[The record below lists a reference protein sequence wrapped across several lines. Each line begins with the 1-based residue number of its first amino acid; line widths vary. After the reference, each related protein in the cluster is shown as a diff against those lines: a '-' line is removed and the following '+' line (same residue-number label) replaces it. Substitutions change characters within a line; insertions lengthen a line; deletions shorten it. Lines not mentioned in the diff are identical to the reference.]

1 MGNYNVFPGDV
12 LNARSQDILGAV
24 EAGVED
30 GMDVLNMSLGGTP
43 LLTEENDLLAV
54 GVNNA
59 VDAGVVV
66 AIASG
71 NSGPGARTVESPG
84 TASKAITVGAS
95 TNKHF
100 VGQPITYP
108 ATGGTTVGAA
118 VGDFDPLPAMSFDL
132 FDTASDGCTS
142 VDAGA
147 SGKLAIIN
155 RGTCSFSQKVANA
168 KAVGALGVL
177 IINNVAGDPIAMART
192 AGFDDDL
199 PAVMISQA
207 DGATLRSSGATT
219 ASADSTF
226 QQFFTNGQDILAGFS
241 SQGPTNS
248 ATLKPDISLRGRERP
263 QFSYLRGQGAGLPRG
278 WLRLGLF
285 SREPRWPH
293 RTLPDGAV
301 LLAVTPRL
309 VACPD

>member
-1 MGNYNVFPGDV
+1 MLWRFKITGRIRLASPLVLPGRPRWSNGVSIGDISGIAPGAWLGNYNVFPGDV

-118 VGDFDPLPAMSFDL
+118 VGDFDSLPAMSFDL

-142 VDAGA
+142 VDAG
-147 SGKLAIIN
+147 
-155 RGTCSFSQKVANA
+155 
-168 KAVGALGVL
+168 
-177 IINNVAGDPIAMART
+177 
-192 AGFDDDL
+192 GF
-199 PAVMISQA
+199 
-207 DGATLRSSGATT
+207 R
-219 ASADSTF
+219 
-226 QQFFTNGQDILAGFS
+226 
-241 SQGPTNS
+241 
-248 ATLKPDISLRGRERP
+248 
-263 QFSYLRGQGAGLPRG
+263 
-278 WLRLGLF
+278 
-285 SREPRWPH
+285 
-293 RTLPDGAV
+293 
-301 LLAVTPRL
+301 
-309 VACPD
+309 